1 MNSGTGLISDDG
13 STAYPNL
20 LGHFRKLAR
29 FAVPALLVAALVGVG
44 TYFALSR
51 DAPVYRAWV
60 TAQVDAQIPVVSGDG
75 YLYQMTG
82 PYIALAVSEPVQV
95 RIAERMGP
103 EWTPRRVAS
112 SLAVNVD
119 RSPWLLNIN
128 ATAPT
133 RHEALQLVL
142 VSVQALD
149 EASKAHRLAER
160 AAGMAT
166 RMPPAADNPPL
177 DSPEQRPPPAEQN
190 QPDGINGLS
199 VLAAPSEESL
209 ATVQPPTKTAALFA
223 MLVTFICAA
232 EAMVWASGRFGRRL
246 TRASAERITGGF
258 GAPLYAGKRNSGEL
272 PPVVRG
278 LAVRRANAGH
288 SSVFLASPGTEAA
301 VRDWVAGAD
310 ATLSPTFTV
319 ITPSDDW
326 VSQPIDAD
334 SLVILT
340 VAVGEKIRSSVLE
353 VARTLHAL
361 GHSFAMA
368 LIWPQRK
375 NRHARVTPAGSPAQ
389 GDRP

>member
-1 MNSGTGLISDDG
+1 MNPKTGLISDSG

-20 LGHFRKLAR
+20 LGHLRKLVR
-29 FAVPALLVAALVGVG
+29 FAVPALLVATLAGVV
-44 TYFALSR
+44 TYFALSK

-82 PYIALAVSEPVQV
+82 PYIALAVSEPVQA

-103 EWTPRRVAS
+103 DWTPRRVGS

-160 AAGMAT
+160 AAGTAV
-166 RMPPAADNPPL
+166 RMPPAADNPPP
-177 DSPEQRPPPAEQN
+177 DSPEQPHPPVEQN
-190 QPDGINGLS
+190 QLDGINGLS

-223 MLVTFICAA
+223 TLVTFICAA

-246 TRASAERITGGF
+246 TRAGAERIAGGF
-258 GAPLYAGKRNSGEL
+258 CAPLYAGKRDSEEL
-272 PPVVRG
+272 PPVVKG
-278 LAVRRANAGH
+278 IAVRRANAGH
-288 SSVFLASPGTEAA
+288 RSVFIASPGTEAA
-301 VRDWVAGAD
+301 VRDWVAGVD
-310 ATLSPTFTV
+310 ATLSPAFTV
-319 ITPSDDW
+319 IPPSDDW
-326 VSQPIDAD
+326 VNQPMDAD
-334 SLVILT
+334 SWVILT
-340 VAVGEKIRSSVLE
+340 VAVGEKVRSSVLE
-353 VARTLHAL
+353 AARTLHAL
-361 GHSFAMA
+361 GHSFAVA

-375 NRHARVTPAGSPAQ
+375 NGHAPATSAVPPAH